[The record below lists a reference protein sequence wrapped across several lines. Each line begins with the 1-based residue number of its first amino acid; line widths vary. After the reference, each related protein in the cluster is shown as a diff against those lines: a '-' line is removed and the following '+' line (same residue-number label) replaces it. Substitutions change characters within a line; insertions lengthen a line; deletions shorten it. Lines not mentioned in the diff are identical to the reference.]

1 MQGRVRSSNL
11 LVLDQ
16 TSEKGNNPSRKC
28 PKEVKRM
35 ARGHF
40 PEKMA
45 ESMRTLGPEDLIY
58 LSPFSIYSYLKMTY
72 HVKSKIIKQKNGLL
86 N

>member
-1 MQGRVRSSNL
+1 MGSWVPPFRIVYRTHSVQGRVRSSNL

-16 TSEKGNNPSRKC
+16 TSEKGNSPSRKC

-45 ESMRTLGPEDLIY
+45 E
-58 LSPFSIYSYLKMTY
+58 LK
-72 HVKSKIIKQKNGLL
+72 V
-86 N
+86 

>member
-28 PKEVKRM
+28 PQEVKRM

-40 PEKMA
+40 PEEMA
-45 ESMRTLGPEDLIY
+45 ESMRILAPEDLFY
-58 LSPFSIYSYLKMTY
+58 PSPFSIYSHLKMSSCK
-72 HVKSKIIKQKNGLL
+72 VKNSHAKIMGC
-86 N
+86 